1 MKIKKIV
8 AAILAGTMVFAA
20 MAVSAFAVSDFELT
34 GTAITMDDSGIR
46 INVFNPWGTEENGCH
61 AVKSMEPIDGA
72 VKVDVTVKVTGLEAS
87 GLGSFKMWLNG
98 GSNDDDSSV
107 SYWESDGSKKD
118 GCQSTVV
125 EVSEDG
131 EYTITLTSEKAWV
144 AHENNF
150 LAVMTDID
158 ADAWNALNG
167 GEGDKGLLSITGVEA
182 VKEGATDV
190 PSGDSAKTA
199 LIIAIIFAGA
209 ASVAAA
215 VSKKFMAVEK

>member
-98 GSNDDDSSV
+98 ASNVTGNEAV
-107 SYWESDGSKKD
+107 SYWEKDGVAKD
-118 GCQSTVV
+118 GCQSTIV
-125 EVSEDG
+125 EVAADG
-131 EYTITLTSEKAWV
+131 EYTVTLTTGTAW
-144 AHENNF
+144 AKGENNF
-150 LAVMTDID
+150 LAVMSDID
-158 ADAWNALNG
+158 AAAWKELNG
-167 GEGDKGLLSITGVEA
+167 GEGDAGLLSITA
-182 VKEGATDV
+182 VKASAEAGDT
-190 PSGDSAKTA
+190 PTGDSAATTA
-199 LIIAIIFAGA
+199 LILA
-209 ASVAAA
+209 AVAALA
-215 VSKKFMAVEK
+215 VAATVSVKKFAAER